1 MVILIRTGI
10 SIEKYDKYVN
20 SLLEKYN
27 MLLIHNTY
35 RRIYKFPFRSN
46 SNIEKVW
53 QLVVAFNWPCH
64 VFKLILSRNK
74 QKKSITRYYVNSYIY
89 T

>member
-46 SNIEKVW
+46 SNIEKV
-53 QLVVAFNWPCH
+53 
-64 VFKLILSRNK
+64 
-74 QKKSITRYYVNSYIY
+74 
-89 T
+89 